1 MSAIRRVRQ
10 VVELTKAPKLT
21 SSRIPL
27 YAWTPRSQLVTPVT
41 ETTRAR
47 YPAIDCH
54 NHLGRWLSS
63 DWMVRDVPDILRILD
78 EANVERLVNL
88 DGLWGDELSAN
99 LDRYDR
105 AFPGRF
111 TTYCQIDW
119 QQMTTPDGAA
129 RLMTQLEDSHR
140 RGAKGVKI
148 WKNLGL
154 QFKDARG
161 RRLRTDDD
169 SVVALLRRA
178 GELGLPVLIH
188 TADPTAFF
196 EPLNGD
202 NERIEELTRYPEAW
216 VGDRARFPT
225 FATLMEEFDAL
236 LAQASGTQFIGAHVG
251 CQAEDLTQVSDR
263 LDAHPNLVVDI
274 AGRISEL
281 GRQPRA
287 FARFVSRYPD
297 RILFGTDNYPVDS
310 DTLGRYFRFLETDDE
325 DFAYSCNDPPPLG
338 RWNIS
343 AAALPDEHLRAIYRD
358 NAIRLGL

>member
-1 MSAIRRVRQ
+1 MSAIRRIRQ
-10 VVELTKAPKLT
+10 LAELTKAPTLT

-27 YAWTPRSQLVTPVT
+27 YAWTPRSQLVTAVT
-41 ETTRAR
+41 ETPQAK
-47 YPAIDCH
+47 YPVVDCH

-63 DWMVRDVPDILRILD
+63 DWMVGDVPDMLRIMD

-88 DGLWGDELSAN
+88 DGLWGDELSSN
-99 LDRYDR
+99 VDRYDR

-111 TTYCQIDW
+111 TTYAQIEW
-119 QQMTTPDGAA
+119 EQLTTPDGLA
-129 RLMTQLEDSHR
+129 RLMAQLDDSRR

-154 QFKDARG
+154 HFKNAQGG
-161 RRLRTDDD
+161 RLGTDHHD
-169 SVVALLRRA
+169 VIALARRA

-188 TADPTAFF
+188 TADPRAFF

-202 NERIEELTRYPEAW
+202 NERIEELSRYPEAW

-225 FATLMEEFDAL
+225 FATLMLEFDAL
-236 LAQASGTQFIGAHVG
+236 LAGAPDTQFIGAHLG
-251 CQAEDLTQVSDR
+251 CHAEDLADVSAR

-287 FARFVSRYPD
+287 FARFVSRHPD
-297 RILFGTDNYPVDS
+297 RILFGTDNYPLDS
-310 DTLGRYFRFLETDDE
+310 DTLGRYFRFLETEDE
-325 DFAYSCNDPPPLG
+325 NFPYSFDDPPPLG

-343 AAALPDEHLRAIYRD
+343 AAALPDKHLRAIYRD
-358 NAIRLGL
+358 NAIRLGI